1 LIDESHPEKGIAFNG
16 RVSEDFKLTTG
27 TWVSVGT
34 LRTNLVSSFTPY
46 AQDFVICGHNQDEV
60 GALMFPTPALKE
72 LAGDGADSLPP
83 HRWIEIA
90 SVRDELEKRMRS
102 FKEEYPGS
110 SQHIRVLRL
119 LDTPPNMAAGEITD
133 KGYLNQRTSLL
144 TRADQVASLFEE
156 NCEAIIRI

>member
-1 LIDESHPEKGIAFNG
+1 
-16 RVSEDFKLTTG
+16 
-27 TWVSVGT
+27 
-34 LRTNLVSSFTPY
+34 
-46 AQDFVICGHNQDEV
+46 
-60 GALMFPTPALKE
+60 MFPTPALKE

-102 FKEEYPGS
+102 LKEEYPGS

-119 LDTPPNMAAGEITD
+119 LDTPPNMSAGEITD
-133 KGYLNQRTSLL
+133 KGYLNQRISLL

-156 NCEAIIRI
+156 NCEAVIRI